1 MARLSQKRGVTP
13 RKSMI
18 KNALMRKA
26 NAIGFARRREQSA
39 KTIANSVQDV
49 YDYQPGKNRRGGIT
63 LTFDE
68 DETRG
73 ARYENDELDD
83 EDEQSRRRPR
93 LIGEG
98 EEDERIASD
107 DDEDIDSDA
116 AFDESDEEQFAGS
129 NFKQEKFA
137 KSKRSSRR
145 KAGKNVHFAEVN
157 LDEGEL
163 RSQEDA
169 ISRDSEDEGNEELE
183 ENGEDGEFMDLLD
196 VLDGRADAY
205 LGDEEDVQESKNE
218 LSPSKGEAGELI
230 SKATDSEE
238 EEAESEDDSDEEE
251 RIYASQEDEDDA
263 TALDML
269 DQFVSGLETTGKR
282 KASDED
288 EKMEESGALA
298 QARKRKR
305 LIRDRTESGM
315 ENEFSASAAGPSK
328 LSLDD
333 LLKPLASKQGV
344 LASLKKSVKPLTDSS
359 SPKNQPLPA
368 PLPARIQ
375 EKLERE
381 AAYELT
387 KQEVDKWTDTM
398 KRIQEAEH
406 LNFPLQASR
415 TTKVSNLE
423 LTAKFKPTTELESSI
438 DRLLRSAKLHEDE
451 INKTED
457 LMMKDLSVE
466 EVAARRAELR
476 KMRELAFRADA
487 KAKRIAK
494 IKSKTYRR
502 IHKKERAKLMAKLDT
517 SDGRS
522 EFDVEAER
530 LKAETERARERA
542 TFRHKNTGKW
552 AKAMRARGELDADQT
567 KDINEMLERG
577 ERLRRRIQGVGS
589 GEEDASETSE
599 SDEDQGSEDGVI
611 RLKAKAFEELRTLQR
626 EGNEEKSIDDKEAKG
641 VFQMKFMKEAAARKN
656 TVLDREI
663 DDFRKEMGEMT
674 ARSDSDDARDS
685 GTDVPNHAERL
696 NGHMIFQPGYQVQ
709 SSLLPPPPLSALS
722 ETSTMRSHDSIAHSP
737 VLTIHDDTSSP
748 PPWTA
753 STVTVPATASG
764 PFNPWLAESSS
775 STKVTRRKNEL
786 VVGKNVSREQKSEI
800 SMQKQKV
807 KGIEERKIERDDAVV
822 EITTDEV
829 LLLRN
834 TDEVAEKTGSCGP
847 SHPANEIAREGKKRK
862 DKKKDRKDKVKAEQQ
877 SEDDDS
883 EGNSELEEQEAALKK
898 GKKITAF
905 EQRELV
911 ARAFAGDNVIRQFA
925 DEKRRE
931 IEADAPKEVDT
942 TLQGWGSWGGAGVKR
957 TASRPNL
964 IKKVAGIDPKSRA
977 DYTKTH
983 VIISE
988 RRDKK
993 ALKFAVK
1000 DLPYP
1005 YTSKAQFESRMS
1017 TPLGVEWNTRLGFQ
1031 RETLP
1036 RVVKKMGTIID
1047 PLEKM

>member
-1 MARLSQKRGVTP
+1 MARLSQKRGATP

-26 NAIGFARRREQSA
+26 NATGFARRREQSA
-39 KTIANSVQDV
+39 KAIANAVQDV
-49 YDYQPGKNRRGGIT
+49 YDYQPGRNRRGGVA

-73 ARYENDELDD
+73 ARYDNDELDD
-83 EDEQSRRRPR
+83 EDEESRRRPR

-98 EEDERIASD
+98 EEEEGIASD
-107 DDEDIDSDA
+107 EDEDIDSDA

-129 NFKQEKFA
+129 NFKQEKLV
-137 KSKRSSRR
+137 KSRRLLRR
-145 KAGKNVHFAEVN
+145 KAGKNVRFAEVN
-157 LDEGEL
+157 LDEGEPS
-163 RSQEDA
+163 SQED
-169 ISRDSEDEGNEELE
+169 SGDEGDEESEEDE
-183 ENGEDGEFMDLLD
+183 ENGEFLDLLD

-218 LSPSKGEAGELI
+218 LSPSKGEASELI
-230 SKATDSEE
+230 SKATDSEGE
-238 EEAESEDDSDEEE
+238 EGEGEDDSDEEE

-305 LIRDRTESGM
+305 SLRDRTESGM
-315 ENEFSASAAGPSK
+315 ENEFSASASGPSK
-328 LSLDD
+328 LSLND

-344 LASLKKSVKPLTDSS
+344 SASLKKSVKPLTDSP

-381 AAYELT
+381 AAYEQT

-406 LNFPLQASR
+406 LNFPLQVPR

-438 DRLLRSAKLHEDE
+438 DMLLRSAKLHEDE

-466 EVAARRAELR
+466 EVAARRGELR
-476 KMRELAFRADA
+476 KMRELTFRADA
-487 KAKRIAK
+487 KAKRVAK

-502 IHKKERAKLMAKLDT
+502 IHKKERAKLMAKLDA

-522 EFDVEAER
+522 ELDIEAER

-552 AKAMRARGELDADQT
+552 AKAMRARGELDTDQR

-589 GEEDASETSE
+589 GDEDESETSE
-599 SDEDQGSEDGVI
+599 SDEDQGTEDGVM
-611 RLKAKAFEELRTLQR
+611 RLKAKAFQELRTLQR
-626 EGNEEKSIDDKEAKG
+626 EGNEEETIDDKKAKG

-663 DDFRKEMGEMT
+663 DDFRKEMGGMT
-674 ARSDSDDARDS
+674 ARSDSGDARDS
-685 GTDVPNHAERL
+685 DTDAQSHAERL
-696 NGHMIFQPGYQVQ
+696 RGHMIFQPGCQVQ

-722 ETSTMRSHDSIAHSP
+722 ETSTMRSHDSIAQSP

-748 PPWTA
+748 PPRAA
-753 STVTVPATASG
+753 STVTVPATASEQL
-764 PFNPWLAESSS
+764 NPWLAEYSSS
-775 STKVTRRKNEL
+775 MKVTRRKNEL
-786 VVGKNVSREQKSEI
+786 VVGRNVTRERKSEI
-800 SMQKQKV
+800 LMQKKKS
-807 KGIEERKIERDDAVV
+807 KGTEEREIERDDAVV
-822 EITTDEV
+822 EISTDEV
-829 LLLRN
+829 LLLRS

-847 SHPANEIAREGKKRK
+847 SHPANEIAQEGNKRK
-862 DKKKDRKDKVKAEQQ
+862 DKKKDRKDKAKAERQP
-877 SEDDDS
+877 EDDDS

-898 GKKITAF
+898 GKKITTF

-911 ARAFAGDNVIRQFA
+911 ARAFAGDNVIRQFT

-931 IEADAPKEVDT
+931 IDADAPKEVDT
-942 TLQGWGSWGGAGVKR
+942 TLQGWGSWGGAGIKK
-957 TASRPNL
+957 TAPRPNL

-977 DYTKTH
+977 DYAKAH
-983 VIISE
+983 IIISE

-1036 RVVKKMGTIID
+1036 RVVKKMGSIID